1 MRRITRRCTATEAAK
16 KNSVNGMGRS
26 VHKYLLYFFEEIL
39 KIVKPN
45 PIFVGIYS
53 EGT

>member
-1 MRRITRRCTATEAAK
+1 MPLMNKSTLRLATQAVATINLK
-16 KNSVNGMGRS
+16 GSN
-26 VHKYLLYFFEEIL
+26 FFEEIL

-53 EGT
+53 DGT